1 MEKEATKLQYFQEAT
16 QTASKDSS
24 RIQPAYPEMGD
35 VFEKYQAIWKQNVRE
50 LKDRVEGIEKQRGKL
65 DRKFTMFNQCF
76 LARIYRPIGI
86 EADYNLISPER
97 CQTFN
102 DSVDSIEYRNTSGDK
117 MVEEE
122 KEMALLMFNV
132 KREQLN
138 YYEPDLKDLDIG
150 KSVYTLQTKDDIHGF
165 WEKWNTGDEIKMKFP
180 KKVWKIEF
188 TKNQGIISLGQGWFD
203 FCEDAALKQG
213 DKLILCPCSNRLE
226 EFYSSLGCGNSGVSF
241 LQQTHVLLMSKGRMI
256 PPLLVTKYYEE
267 QL

>member
-1 MEKEATKLQYFQEAT
+1 MLTKLDTKNLFVCTFKRIPRGFHEHHGRYTRERIKIICRERFKYRCRYNTFEGKIVGLERFFKDHRVT
-16 QTASKDSS
+16 QNSLITID
-24 RIQPAYPEMGD
+24 
-35 VFEKYQAIWKQNVRE
+35 
-50 LKDRVEGIEKQRGKL
+50 
-65 DRKFTMFNQCF
+65 FTGNRCF

-150 KSVYTLQTKDDIHGF
+150 KSVYTL
-165 WEKWNTGDEIKMKFP
+165 
-180 KKVWKIEF
+180 V
-188 TKNQGIISLGQGWFD
+188 
-203 FCEDAALKQG
+203 
-213 DKLILCPCSNRLE
+213 
-226 EFYSSLGCGNSGVSF
+226 YS
-241 LQQTHVLLMSKGRMI
+241 
-256 PPLLVTKYYEE
+256 
-267 QL
+267 